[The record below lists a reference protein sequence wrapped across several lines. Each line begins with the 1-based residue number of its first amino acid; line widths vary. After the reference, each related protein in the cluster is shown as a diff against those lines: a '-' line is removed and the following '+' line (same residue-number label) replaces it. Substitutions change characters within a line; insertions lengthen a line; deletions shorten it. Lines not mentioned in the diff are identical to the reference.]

1 MEEYGPQN
9 RHAAA
14 AAGHWPTAKPEAKIR
29 HNCRVKTYPDGT
41 SVVMVADRDLFREP
55 GWEEQRAR
63 KRSEAGALDG
73 DDAGRDLW
81 DRLDAAELSVWDLER
96 IEAAPAQRAAASLA
110 RAQRRAKAAVKDLA
124 MSNDFRYFVT
134 LTLDAAQVDRYS
146 VTEVTRKLNN
156 WLDNHVR
163 RDGLAYV
170 LVPER
175 HRDGAIHFHG
185 LFNGALAVTDSGTID
200 RGKGKP
206 QRPRS
211 EAQRARWLAE
221 GGHVVFNLPA
231 WTLGFTTAIEL
242 YGERKRAVNYVAKY
256 IGKQMQPDGS
266 GTLRAG
272 KIGGRWYYS
281 GGALRRP
288 AVSFCDVDSADFS
301 AYDGY
306 EFEIEELGARVKIIE
321 TEGGET
327 K

>member
-1 MEEYGPQN
+1 MEEYGPSE

-14 AAGHWPTAKPEAKIR
+14 AAGHWPTAQPEAKIR

-41 SVVMVADRDLFREP
+41 TLIMIADRAIFRAP
-55 GWEEQRAR
+55 GWEEAGPRR
-63 KRSEAGALDG
+63 RSRAGAPDS
-73 DDAGRDLW
+73 DDADRDLW
-81 DRLDAAELSVWDLER
+81 DRLDAAELSVWDFER

-110 RAQRRAKAAVKDLA
+110 RAQRRARNAVKDLSL
-124 MSNDFRYFVT
+124 SNDFQYFVT
-134 LTLDAAQVDRYS
+134 LTLDAAKVDRYS
-146 VTEVTRKLNN
+146 ITEVTRKLNQ

-175 HRDGAIHFHG
+175 HKDGAIHFHG
-185 LFNGALAVTDSGTID
+185 LFNGALAVTDSGTVD

-221 GGHVVFNLPA
+221 GGHVVYNLPA

-256 IGKQMQPDGS
+256 IGKQMQPDGTS
-266 GTLRAG
+266 G

-288 AVSFCDVDSADFS
+288 AVTFYNVDSADFS
-301 AYDGY
+301 EYDGY
-306 EFEIEELGARVKIIE
+306 EFVVDDLGARVKIIE
-321 TEGGET
+321 AEGGGT